1 MKMLISRFSI
11 EISILLL
18 LFYKYGGQIMEQNRN
33 QQDDVDMEAI
43 LDVMGC
49 KTRRDIMDLL
59 REEPRFVSEISQE
72 LQIGQKAIIE
82 HLRAM
87 EDVGILTSSTKKVV
101 RGRPRKYYD
110 MPNDVNVSITITK
123 HSFNVAISEDMLNP
137 QNDIKQLPS
146 GDEWSKLLDIEK
158 RIDQGHTEAIEELK
172 AQIRLYDNLKERA
185 EYILERTYNR
195 Y

>member
-1 MKMLISRFSI
+1 MRWRSNM
-11 EISILLL
+11 ENE
-18 LFYKYGGQIMEQNRN
+18 GQN
-33 QQDDVDMEAI
+33 QQNLNDVDMEAI

-87 EDVGILTSSTKKVV
+87 EDIGILTSSTKKVV

-110 MPNDVNVSITITK
+110 MPNDVNVNITITK
-123 HSFNVAISEDMLNP
+123 NTFNVAISQDMLNANHVP
-137 QNDIKQLPS
+137 QLPS

-172 AQIRLYDNLKERA
+172 SQIRLYDNLKERA
-185 EYILERTYNR
+185 EYILERTYNK

>member
-1 MKMLISRFSI
+1 
-11 EISILLL
+11 
-18 LFYKYGGQIMEQNRN
+18 MEHNQN
-33 QQDDVDMEAI
+33 QQDVDMEAI

-110 MPNDVNVSITITK
+110 MPC
-123 HSFNVAISEDMLNP
+123 A
-137 QNDIKQLPS
+137 
-146 GDEWSKLLDIEK
+146 
-158 RIDQGHTEAIEELK
+158 
-172 AQIRLYDNLKERA
+172 Y
-185 EYILERTYNR
+185 YN

>member
-1 MKMLISRFSI
+1 
-11 EISILLL
+11 
-18 LFYKYGGQIMEQNRN
+18 MEEDNRITRPN
-33 QQDDVDMEAI
+33 VHRNINADINGRPANEVDMEAI

-87 EDVGILTSSTKKVV
+87 EEIGILESSFKKVV

-110 MPNDVNVSITITK
+110 MPNDVNVTISITRN
-123 HSFNVAISEDMLNP
+123 SFNVAISDDMMN
-137 QNDIKQLPS
+137 IKQLPS
-146 GDEWSKLLDIEK
+146 GDEWSKLLAIEK
-158 RIDQGHTEAIEELK
+158 RIIRARPKLLRSSSLKSDCMTISRKELS
-172 AQIRLYDNLKERA
+172 IF
-185 EYILERTYNR
+185 
-195 Y
+195 

>member
-1 MKMLISRFSI
+1 
-11 EISILLL
+11 
-18 LFYKYGGQIMEQNRN
+18 MEQNQN
-33 QQDDVDMEAI
+33 QYDDVDMEAI

-110 MPNDVNVSITITK
+110 MPNDVNVHITITK
-123 HSFNVAISEDMLNP
+123 NSFNVAISEDMLNP

-172 AQIRLYDNLKERA
+172 SQIRLYDNLKERA
-185 EYILERTYNR
+185 EYILERTYNK

>member
-1 MKMLISRFSI
+1 MIDNMST
-11 EISILLL
+11 
-18 LFYKYGGQIMEQNRN
+18 YGN
-33 QQDDVDMEAI
+33 DDVDMEAI

-49 KTRRDIMDLL
+49 KTRRDIIDLL

-87 EDVGILTSSTKKVV
+87 EEIGILESSYKKVV

-110 MPNDVNVSITITK
+110 MPNDVNVQITITK
-123 HSFNVAISEDMLNP
+123 NSFNVNITEDIMNTP
-137 QNDIKQLPS
+137 QLPS

-172 AQIRLYDNLKERA
+172 SQIRLYDNLKERA
-185 EYILERTYNR
+185 EYILERTTR
-195 Y
+195 R

>member
-1 MKMLISRFSI
+1 MVNEK
-11 EISILLL
+11 
-18 LFYKYGGQIMEQNRN
+18 QN
-33 QQDDVDMEAI
+33 QQNPNDVDMEAI

-87 EDVGILTSSTKKVV
+87 EDIGILTSSTKKVV
-101 RGRPRKYYD
+101 RGRPPKYYD
-110 MPNDVNVSITITK
+110 MPNDVNVTITITK
-123 HSFNVAISEDMLNP
+123 NSFNVAISEDMLKPNHVP
-137 QNDIKQLPS
+137 QLPS

-172 AQIRLYDNLKERA
+172 SQIRLYDNLKERA

>member
-1 MKMLISRFSI
+1 
-11 EISILLL
+11 
-18 LFYKYGGQIMEQNRN
+18 MEEDNRITRPN
-33 QQDDVDMEAI
+33 IHRNINADINGRPANEVDMEAI

-87 EDVGILTSSTKKVV
+87 EEIGILESSFKKVV

-110 MPNDVNVSITITK
+110 MPNDVNVTISITRN
-123 HSFNVAISEDMLNP
+123 SFNVAISDDMMN
-137 QNDIKQLPS
+137 IKQLPS
-146 GDEWSKLLDIEK
+146 GDEWSKLLAIEK
-158 RIDQGHTEAIEELK
+158 RIDQGQTEAIEELK
-172 AQIRLYDNLKERA
+172 SQIRLYDNLKERA

>member
-1 MKMLISRFSI
+1 MST
-11 EISILLL
+11 
-18 LFYKYGGQIMEQNRN
+18 YGN
-33 QQDDVDMEAI
+33 DDVDMEAI

-49 KTRRDIMDLL
+49 KTRRDIIDLL

-87 EDVGILTSSTKKVV
+87 EEIGILESSYKKVV

-110 MPNDVNVSITITK
+110 MPNDVNVQITITK
-123 HSFNVAISEDMLNP
+123 NSFNVNITEDIMNTP
-137 QNDIKQLPS
+137 QLPS

-172 AQIRLYDNLKERA
+172 SQIRLYDNLKERA
-185 EYILERTYNR
+185 EYILERTTKR
-195 Y
+195 

>member
-1 MKMLISRFSI
+1 
-11 EISILLL
+11 
-18 LFYKYGGQIMEQNRN
+18 MEDDNYIRRPNVHRN
-33 QQDDVDMEAI
+33 INADINGRPANDVDMEAI

-87 EDVGILTSSTKKVV
+87 EEMESSYKKVV

-110 MPNDVNVSITITK
+110 MPNDVNVTINITRN
-123 HSFNVAISEDMLNP
+123 SFDVAISDDMRN
-137 QNDIKQLPS
+137 IKQLPS
-146 GDEWSKLLDIEK
+146 GDEWSKLLAIEK

-185 EYILERTYNR
+185 EYILERTYMR

>member
-18 LFYKYGGQIMEQNRN
+18 LFQNYGGQIMEQNRN

>member
-1 MKMLISRFSI
+1 MIDNIANYS
-11 EISILLL
+11 
-18 LFYKYGGQIMEQNRN
+18 
-33 QQDDVDMEAI
+33 QDDVDMEAI

-49 KTRRDIMDLL
+49 KTRRDIIDLL

-87 EDVGILTSSTKKVV
+87 EEVGILESSYKKVV

-110 MPNDVNVSITITK
+110 MPNDVNVQITITK
-123 HSFNVAISEDMLNP
+123 NSFNVNITD
-137 QNDIKQLPS
+137 DIRNTPQLPS
-146 GDEWSKLLDIEK
+146 GDEWSKLLEIEK

-172 AQIRLYDNLKERA
+172 SQIRLYDNLKERA
-185 EYILERTYNR
+185 EYILERTSKKY
-195 Y
+195 

>member
-1 MKMLISRFSI
+1 MDNISMMIENTDLFS
-11 EISILLL
+11 
-18 LFYKYGGQIMEQNRN
+18 
-33 QQDDVDMEAI
+33 DDVDMEAI

-49 KTRRDIMDLL
+49 KTRRDIMELL
-59 REEPRFVSEISQE
+59 REEPRFVSEISKE

-87 EDVGILTSSTKKVV
+87 EEIGILESSYKKVV

-110 MPNDVNVSITITK
+110 MPNDVNVQITITK
-123 HSFNVAISEDMLNP
+123 NSFNVNITEDIRNTP
-137 QNDIKQLPS
+137 QLPS
-146 GDEWSKLLDIEK
+146 GDEWSKLLNIEK

-172 AQIRLYDNLKERA
+172 SQIRLYDNLKERA
-185 EYILERTYNR
+185 EYILERTTRR

>member
-1 MKMLISRFSI
+1 MIDNITNYS
-11 EISILLL
+11 
-18 LFYKYGGQIMEQNRN
+18 
-33 QQDDVDMEAI
+33 QDDVDMEAI

-49 KTRRDIMDLL
+49 KTRRDIIDLL

-87 EDVGILTSSTKKVV
+87 EEIGILESSYKKVV

-110 MPNDVNVSITITK
+110 MPNDVNVQITITK
-123 HSFNVAISEDMLNP
+123 NSFNVNITEDIRNTP
-137 QNDIKQLPS
+137 QLPS
-146 GDEWSKLLDIEK
+146 GDEWSKLLEIEK

-172 AQIRLYDNLKERA
+172 SQIRLYDNLKERA
-185 EYILERTYNR
+185 EYILERTTKR

>member
-1 MKMLISRFSI
+1 M
-11 EISILLL
+11 EHNQ
-18 LFYKYGGQIMEQNRN
+18 GQQN
-33 QQDDVDMEAI
+33 DVDMEAI

-72 LQIGQKAIIE
+72 LQIG
-82 HLRAM
+82 

-110 MPNDVNVSITITK
+110 MPNDVNVHITITK
-123 HSFNVAISEDMLNP
+123 NSFNVSFSEDLLNP
-137 QNDIKQLPS
+137 HNDIKQLPS

>member
-1 MKMLISRFSI
+1 MIDNMST
-11 EISILLL
+11 
-18 LFYKYGGQIMEQNRN
+18 YGN
-33 QQDDVDMEAI
+33 DDVDMEAI

-49 KTRRDIMDLL
+49 KTRRDIIDLL

-87 EDVGILTSSTKKVV
+87 EEIGILESSYKKVV

-110 MPNDVNVSITITK
+110 MPNDVNVQITITK
-123 HSFNVAISEDMLNP
+123 NSFNVNITEDIMNTP
-137 QNDIKQLPS
+137 QLPS

-172 AQIRLYDNLKERA
+172 SQIRLYDNLKERA
-185 EYILERTYNR
+185 EYILERTTKR
-195 Y
+195 

>member
-1 MKMLISRFSI
+1 
-11 EISILLL
+11 
-18 LFYKYGGQIMEQNRN
+18 MEQNQN
-33 QQDDVDMEAI
+33 QYDDVDMEAI

-101 RGRPRKYYD
+101 RGRP
-110 MPNDVNVSITITK
+110 ITITK
-123 HSFNVAISEDMLNP
+123 NSFNVAISEDMLNP

>member
-1 MKMLISRFSI
+1 M
-11 EISILLL
+11 ILVR
-18 LFYKYGGQIMEQNRN
+18 KYQYDIYFIFLNGGGQNMEHNQGQQN
-33 QQDDVDMEAI
+33 DVDMEAI

-110 MPNDVNVSITITK
+110 MPNDVNVHITITK

-158 RIDQGHTEAIEELK
+158 RIDQGQTEAIEELK

>member
-1 MKMLISRFSI
+1 MIDNI
-11 EISILLL
+11 
-18 LFYKYGGQIMEQNRN
+18 QNYS
-33 QQDDVDMEAI
+33 QDDVDMEAI

-49 KTRRDIMDLL
+49 KTRRDIIDLL

-87 EDVGILTSSTKKVV
+87 EEIGILESSYKKVV

-110 MPNDVNVSITITK
+110 MPNDVNVQITITK
-123 HSFNVAISEDMLNP
+123 NSFNVNITEDIRNTP
-137 QNDIKQLPS
+137 QLPS
-146 GDEWSKLLDIEK
+146 GDEWSKLLEIEK

-172 AQIRLYDNLKERA
+172 SQIRLYDNLKERA
-185 EYILERTYNR
+185 EYILERTTKKY
-195 Y
+195 

>member
-1 MKMLISRFSI
+1 MDNIIMMIENTNLFS
-11 EISILLL
+11 
-18 LFYKYGGQIMEQNRN
+18 
-33 QQDDVDMEAI
+33 DDVDMEAI

-49 KTRRDIMDLL
+49 KTRRDIMELL
-59 REEPRFVSEISQE
+59 REEPRFVSEISKE

-87 EDVGILTSSTKKVV
+87 EEIGILESSYKKVV

-110 MPNDVNVSITITK
+110 MPNDVNVQITITK
-123 HSFNVAISEDMLNP
+123 NSFNVNITEDIRNTP
-137 QNDIKQLPS
+137 QLPS
-146 GDEWSKLLDIEK
+146 GDEWSKLLNIEK

-172 AQIRLYDNLKERA
+172 SQIRLYDNLKERA
-185 EYILERTYNR
+185 EYILERTTRR

>member
-1 MKMLISRFSI
+1 
-11 EISILLL
+11 
-18 LFYKYGGQIMEQNRN
+18 MEQNQN
-33 QQDDVDMEAI
+33 QYDDVDMEAI

-101 RGRPRKYYD
+101 RGRP
-110 MPNDVNVSITITK
+110 SIMICL
-123 HSFNVAISEDMLNP
+123 MM
-137 QNDIKQLPS
+137 
-146 GDEWSKLLDIEK
+146 
-158 RIDQGHTEAIEELK
+158 
-172 AQIRLYDNLKERA
+172 
-185 EYILERTYNR
+185 
-195 Y
+195 

>member
-1 MKMLISRFSI
+1 MD
-11 EISILLL
+11 
-18 LFYKYGGQIMEQNRN
+18 QQNRN
-33 QQDDVDMEAI
+33 QQADVDMEAI

-110 MPNDVNVSITITK
+110 MPNDVNVHITITK
-123 HSFNVAISEDMLNP
+123 NSFNVSFSEALLNP
-137 QNDIKQLPS
+137 HNDIKKETAC
-146 GDEWSKLLDIEK
+146 DEWYKLLNI
-158 RIDQGHTEAIEELK
+158 
-172 AQIRLYDNLKERA
+172 
-185 EYILERTYNR
+185 
-195 Y
+195 

>member
-1 MKMLISRFSI
+1 
-11 EISILLL
+11 
-18 LFYKYGGQIMEQNRN
+18 MEQNQN
-33 QQDDVDMEAI
+33 QYDDVDMEAI

-101 RGRPRKYYD
+101 QLLK
-110 MPNDVNVSITITK
+110 T
-123 HSFNVAISEDMLNP
+123 HSMYLF
-137 QNDIKQLPS
+137 
-146 GDEWSKLLDIEK
+146 
-158 RIDQGHTEAIEELK
+158 LK
-172 AQIRLYDNLKERA
+172 IY
-185 EYILERTYNR
+185 
-195 Y
+195 